1 MKKRKRPIIK
11 QVIKTEENNNE
22 ISLLAAGEGDG
33 SSDGSS
39 GSEGDNNNQGTG
51 DLGSGDGDN
60 NNNEGGRPIP
70 PMPPGTVVN
79 PPKGDNNGGN

>member
-39 GSEGDNNNQGTG
+39 GSEGDNNNQGTD

-60 NNNEGGRPIP
+60 NNEGGRPKP
-70 PMPPGTVVN
+70 PMPPGTALN
-79 PPKGDNNGGN
+79 PPKEDGNNGN